1 MEQELQRHEK
11 VRFRR
16 EDITGLHTFP
26 SAIGQD
32 FWTPRRPLHRQAL
45 GFCAGALAAV
55 VAIIA
60 FVVGAIYFVGISG
73 ISSDSLR
80 GEAEAAVE
88 RLLGADVVATLG
100 PARLSFDSSRF
111 LAVEM
116 DDVRFAVPG
125 TGKADIIEA
134 GSVRFGIRVL
144 PLLSGELKLGNA
156 RIADATIA
164 AAAMPAG
171 DGVDWMAPLANKDGL
186 LDPDRLV
193 DVVFAGVHRAL
204 DVFGAG
210 STRSIE
216 LDNITV
222 AFPDTG
228 SLRRLEI
235 ARASLHQSL
244 TGGLVLSAE
253 LAVDGREIAMEGT
266 ASRDKVTRRVDA
278 LDFTVSSPGLGV
290 PTPPAPEGA
299 QETRRETAIGDV
311 GMKITGAEGIG
322 GEASRLA
329 VALTVGDS
337 VVRIDPRNH
346 SLDASLTMAATM
358 ISGSGKLEIERATL
372 ISGRSHFR
380 FHGAVG
386 PKPRSD
392 PAEAPVYRYE
402 LVSDGSTLAP
412 PDSPEPSLSLVARL
426 GGTYD
431 AAARHL
437 EVKDIGVRTQGG
449 EMLGT
454 AAFDFVPGKSPG
466 MFLALTLPDMPA
478 SHVKQLWPWVA
489 AAPARRWALGNLF
502 GGHVSDGRLQ
512 FRVPPGRIGNG
523 VPLSGDEISGQFRI
537 AGTRFDLT
545 GRVPPMRDAVG
556 TIDFR
561 GNEVDIALSSGSV
574 YLPSGRTVAASN
586 GTLTIR
592 KANVPKVIGALDMNV
607 AGDAQAVAELASYEP
622 IDAMRRIGMTADEFS
637 GEVSGNV
644 KADIPLSKAAQGE
657 KLDWIVALDFKN
669 LALTRAFDGQLATE
683 ADGTITIDP
692 TKAVIDAKAK
702 LNGAPADIDIVEPIG
717 GSDVGR
723 ARDITITLDDKA
735 REKLAPGLST
745 LVSGPVKLAFS
756 SGSDNADRHIE
767 ADLTG
772 ARLDIPWAGW
782 SKGPGVAAE
791 ASFRMRSTGGTT
803 TLSDFKL
810 GGKSFAIAGE
820 IVLNG
825 GELSSA
831 RFDTAQ
837 LNRGD
842 DVRVTIKRNGKG
854 YQVDVRGR
862 ALDARSLV
870 RQFTSDAKGTEAASG
885 SSSVSVTADV
895 KSLIGFHGERFS
907 DVKLDYAGKG
917 SRVVALKVSA
927 VTSGGKTVTVS
938 NGTDGGRRTMEMHS
952 ADAGAVLR
960 FLDIYQH
967 MEGGTIRLA
976 LSGEADGPMRGQMD
990 ATDFWVVDE
999 PRLAS
1004 IVATTPPG
1012 DDRSLNQAVKRNIDT
1027 SRVKFERGF
1036 AVIDKAPGSLVL
1048 DHGML
1053 RGPLIGLMF
1062 QGTLYD
1068 KASKMNMTGTFMPA
1082 YGLNRIFG
1090 EIPLVGQILGNGR
1103 DRGLIGVTFRLS
1115 GDANSPTLQINPL
1128 SVIAPGIFRSIFEFR

>member
-1 MEQELQRHEK
+1 MEQELPRHEK

-16 EDITGLHTFP
+16 EEITGLHTFP

-32 FWTPRRPLHRQAL
+32 LWTPRRPVHRRAL

-55 VAIIA
+55 VAILA
-60 FVVGAIYFVGISG
+60 FVVGALYFVGISG

-88 RLLGADVVATLG
+88 RLLGVDVVATLG

-116 DDVRFAVPG
+116 DDVRFAVPN
-125 TGKADIIEA
+125 TDKADIIEA

-144 PLLSGELKLGNA
+144 PLLSGKIKLGNA

-164 AAAMPAG
+164 TASMPAG
-171 DGVDWMAPLANKDGL
+171 DGTEWMAPLANKEGL
-186 LDPDRLV
+186 IDPDRLL
-193 DVVFAGVHRAL
+193 DVAFAGVHRAL
-204 DVFGAG
+204 DVFAAG

-216 LDNITV
+216 LDQITIV
-222 AFPDTG
+222 FPDGG
-228 SLRRLEI
+228 SLRRLEVT
-235 ARASLHQSL
+235 RASLHQSL

-253 LAVDGREIAMEGT
+253 LAVDGREIAIEGT
-266 ASRDKVTRRVDA
+266 ARRDKATRRVGA
-278 LDFTVSSPGLGV
+278 LDLTVSSPGPGV
-290 PTPPAPEGA
+290 PAPPAPGSAQGA
-299 QETRRETAIGDV
+299 PRETAFGDV
-311 GMKITGAEGIG
+311 GMKITGAEGTG
-322 GEASRLA
+322 GDASRLA
-329 VALTVGDS
+329 IALTLGDS
-337 VVRIDPRNH
+337 VIRIDPRN
-346 SLDASLTMAATM
+346 SLDASLTLAAT
-358 ISGSGKLEIERATL
+358 IVAGSGKLEIERATL
-372 ISGRSHFR
+372 LSGRSRFQ

-412 PDSPEPSLSLVARL
+412 PDSPEPALSLVARL

-431 AAARHL
+431 AAKRHL

-449 EMLGT
+449 ELLGT
-454 AAFDFVPGKSPG
+454 AAFDFVADGSPG
-466 MFLALTLPDMPA
+466 MFLALTVPDMA
-478 SHVKQLWPWVA
+478 VSHVKQVWPWVA
-489 AAPARRWALGNLF
+489 AAPARRWALNNLF
-502 GGHVSDGRLQ
+502 GGHVSDGRIQ

-523 VPLSGDEISGQFRI
+523 VPLTGDELSGQFHI
-537 AGTRFDLT
+537 SGTRFDLT

-561 GNEVDIALSSGSV
+561 GNDVDVALSSGTV
-574 YLPSGRTVAASN
+574 YLPSGRTVAASS

-592 KANVPKVIGALDMNV
+592 KANVPKVIGALDMNI
-607 AGDAQAVAELASYEP
+607 AGEAQAVAELASYEP
-622 IDAMRRIGMTADEFS
+622 INAMRHIGMTADEFS

-657 KLDWIVALDFKN
+657 KLDWLVALNFKN
-669 LALTRAFDGQLATE
+669 LALTRSFDGQLATE
-683 ADGTITIDP
+683 ANGTITVDP
-692 TKAVIDAKAK
+692 TKAVIDARAK
-702 LNGAPADIDIVEPIG
+702 LNGAPADIDIVEPIS
-717 GSDVGR
+717 GSDVER
-723 ARDITITLDDKA
+723 ERDITVTLDDKA

-745 LVSGPVKLAFS
+745 LISGPVKLAFR
-756 SGSDNADRHIE
+756 SGADNADRHIE
-767 ADLTG
+767 ADLSR

-791 ASFRMRSTGGTT
+791 ASFRMRSSGGTT
-803 TLSDFKL
+803 TLADFKL
-810 GGKSFAIAGE
+810 GGKSFTIAGE
-820 IVLNG
+820 IVLSG

-842 DVRVTIKRNGKG
+842 NVRVTIRRGGKG
-854 YQVDVRGR
+854 YQVDVRGNT
-862 ALDARSLV
+862 LDARSLV
-870 RQFTSDAKGTEAASG
+870 KQFTSDAKGAAAASG
-885 SSSVSVTADV
+885 STSVSVTADV
-895 KSLIGFHGERFS
+895 KSLSGFHGEQLS
-907 DVKLDYAGKG
+907 NVKLDYAGTG
-917 SRVVALKVSA
+917 SRVIALKVSA
-927 VTSGGKTVTVS
+927 ITSGGKTVTVS
-938 NGTDGGRRTMEMHS
+938 NGTDGGRRTMEMQS

-976 LSGEADGPMRGQMD
+976 LAGQGDGPMRGQID
-990 ATDFWVVDE
+990 STDFWVVNE

-1012 DDRSLNQAVKRNIDT
+1012 DDRSLNQAVKRDIDT

-1036 AVIDKAPGSLVL
+1036 AMVDKAPGSLVL
-1048 DHGML
+1048 DRGML

-1068 KASKMNMTGTFMPA
+1068 QAGNMNMTGTFMPA

-1090 EIPLVGQILGNGR
+1090 EIPLLGQILGNGR

-1115 GDANSPTLQINPL
+1115 GNANSPTLQINPL